1 MRLHAAK
8 GLVITALPTG
18 TVTFLFTDIEGS
30 TRLLKQL
37 GQSYETVLADHQRIL
52 RECFAA
58 HEGREVDT
66 QGDSFFVA
74 YSRAGD
80 AVASAAEA
88 QRALAGHR
96 WPEGVEVRVRMGV
109 HTGEP
114 RPTGERYVGFGVHRA
129 ARIGAAGHGGQVL
142 LSNATRELIEDELP
156 PDTRIRDLGA
166 FELKDL
172 DRSERLFQ
180 LEIEGLP
187 AEFPPLRAPKV
198 AEPRRTRWRLA
209 IGVAAL
215 VGASAAAAIAVALTR
230 GDGAPVITPDSVV
243 KIDAESNE
251 IVDVIPVGR
260 EPGQVRVVG
269 EYVLVASEAEKTL
282 TRIAARTGDVTTSGL
297 SGADGGLA
305 AGGDQFVW
313 ATSLSRAR
321 VLRTDVENMLVV
333 DGVSL
338 PRDLGAAFVATGG
351 GSLWVSYGSSP
362 AGVVRYSLPTLQV
375 QRRYSLTLFEA
386 PLEVTYGYGAAWT
399 VIAFAS
405 ALLRI
410 DAASGETSEIAVGRL
425 PSNPTAGFD
434 SVWTAMAGGD
444 TVWRIDALSQNVA
457 SIVKVG
463 DGPFGVAAGAG
474 SVWVANNC
482 EGTVS
487 RIDPATDEAV
497 ETIETGYFPRW
508 LDVGHGHVWVG
519 VGGAPFDIDT
529 PVCN

>member
-1 MRLHAAK
+1 M
-8 GLVITALPTG
+8 TELPTG

-37 GQSYETVLADHQRIL
+37 GQRYETVLADHQRIL
-52 RECFAA
+52 RECVAA

-74 YSRAGD
+74 YRRAGD

-96 WPEGVEVRVRMGV
+96 WPEGAEVRVRMGL

-129 ARIGAAGHGGQVL
+129 ARIGAVGHGGQVL
-142 LSNATRELIEDELP
+142 LSSATRELIEDELP
-156 PDTRIRDLGA
+156 PDTRLRDLGA
-166 FELKDL
+166 YELKDL
-172 DRSERLFQ
+172 DRPERLFQ

-187 AEFPPLRAPKV
+187 TEFPLLKAPKV
-198 AEPRRTRWRLA
+198 AEPHRTRRRLA

-215 VGASAAAAIAVALTR
+215 VGVVATAVIAVVLTR
-230 GDGAPVITPDSVV
+230 EDGAPVIMPNSVV
-243 KIDAESNE
+243 KIDADTNE
-251 IVDVIPVGR
+251 VVDAIAVGR
-260 EPGQVRVVG
+260 DPGQIRVVG
-269 EYVLVASEAEKTL
+269 EYVFVASEAEKTL
-282 TRIAARTGDVTTSGL
+282 TRITARTGEVTTSGL

-305 AGGDQFVW
+305 AAGDRFVW
-313 ATSLSRAR
+313 ATSLSRDQ
-321 VLRTDVENMLVV
+321 VTRTDAENMLVV

-362 AGVVRYSLPTLQV
+362 SAVVRYSLRTLQV
-375 QRRYSLTLFEA
+375 QRRYSLTFFQA
-386 PLEVTYGYGAAWT
+386 PLEITYGYGAAWT
-399 VIAFAS
+399 ILALAS

-425 PSNPTAGFD
+425 PSNPTSGFD

-444 TVWRIDALSQNVA
+444 AVWRIDALSTNVA

-482 EGTVS
+482 DGTVS
-487 RIDPATDEAV
+487 RIDPATDEVV

-508 LDVGHGHVWVG
+508 LAVGHGHVWVG
-519 VGGAPFDIDT
+519 VGQAPFDIDT

>member
-1 MRLHAAK
+1 M
-8 GLVITALPTG
+8 TELPTG

-37 GQSYETVLADHQRIL
+37 GESYETVLADHQRIL

-58 HEGREVDT
+58 HEGWEVDT

-74 YSRAGD
+74 YRRAGD

-96 WPEGVEVRVRMGV
+96 WADGVEVRVRMGV

-129 ARIGAAGHGGQVL
+129 ARIGAVGHGGQVL

-172 DRSERLFQ
+172 DRPERLFQ

-187 AEFPPLRAPKV
+187 TEFPPLEAPKV
-198 AEPRRTRWRLA
+198 SEPRRTRRRVA

-215 VGASAAAAIAVALTR
+215 VGAIAAAAVFVALTR
-230 GDGAPVITPDSVV
+230 GDGAPVVTPNSVV
-243 KIDAESNE
+243 KIDAETNE
-251 IVDVIPVGR
+251 VVDVIPVPQD
-260 EPGQVRVVG
+260 PGQIRVVG
-269 EYVLVASEAEKTL
+269 EYVFVASEAEKTL

-297 SGADGGLA
+297 SGADRGLA
-305 AGGDQFVW
+305 AGGDRFVW
-313 ATSLSRAR
+313 VTSLSRAR
-321 VLRTDVENMLVV
+321 ASRTDVENMLLV

-338 PRDLGAAFVATGG
+338 PRDLEGAFAVTGG
-351 GSLWVSYGSSP
+351 GSLWVSFGPSP
-362 AGVVRYSLPTLQV
+362 SAVVRYSLRTLQV
-375 QRRYSLTLFEA
+375 QRRYSLAFFQTPIEI
-386 PLEVTYGYGAAWT
+386 TYGYGAAWT
-399 VIAFAS
+399 SLAFAS

-425 PSNPTAGFD
+425 PSSPTVGFD
-434 SVWTAMAGGD
+434 SVWTAMTGGD
-444 TVWRIDALSQNVA
+444 TVWRIDALSRNVA

-463 DGPFGVAAGAG
+463 DSPLGVATGTG

-482 EGTVS
+482 DGTAS
-487 RIDPATDEAV
+487 RIDPATDEVVA
-497 ETIETGYFPRW
+497 TIEIGHFPRW

-519 VGGAPFDIDT
+519 VGGAPYGLGM